1 MSLSVKLTTLGSDPI
16 KFLLSAD
23 VVAVALENLAGLL
36 FGFFVVEGDA
46 ERAFAVVAA
55 VVDAHVLDGDALRCE
70 DDGDGRDCTDFVFDV
85 DGEAVIG

>member
-1 MSLSVKLTTLGSDPI
+1 MGSDPI

-70 DDGDGRDCTDFVFDV
+70 DDGDGRDRTDFVFDV